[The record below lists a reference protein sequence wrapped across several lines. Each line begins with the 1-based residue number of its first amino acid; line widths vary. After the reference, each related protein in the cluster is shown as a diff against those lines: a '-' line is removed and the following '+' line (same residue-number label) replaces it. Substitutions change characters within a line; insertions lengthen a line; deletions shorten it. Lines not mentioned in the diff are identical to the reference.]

1 MRGDSHP
8 DVEYVVA
15 ADGTE
20 RAHATFDEALSY
32 AFSVALSVGK
42 TNIDVLIYSD
52 DGAEAFGGR
61 DAIGEYQDDPEA
73 SIFRRF
79 EIEAR
84 DLGRVS

>member
-1 MRGDSHP
+1 MRGDSHS

-20 RAHATFDEALSY
+20 RAYPTFDGALSY

-42 TNIDVLIYSD
+42 TNIDVLVYSE
-52 DGAEAFGGR
+52 DGAEAFGGH
-61 DAIGEYQDDPEA
+61 DAVLEYREDPDA

-79 EIEAR
+79 EIESR
-84 DLGRVS
+84 DLGRIG